1 MVVCL
6 FSEIMTGIESTS
18 KKFLSLTLYDI
29 THVHAHTNTHKHKE
43 ILTYREMSSS
53 LTARG
58 VDACR
63 AIDALSESEYG
74 IGVSKGAAKQLKQL

>member
-1 MVVCL
+1 MVVCSI
-6 FSEIMTGIESTS
+6 SERMTSIQSIN

-29 THVHAHTNTHKHKE
+29 TNKYTYKE
-43 ILTYREMSSS
+43 VLTYREMSSS

-63 AIDALSESEYG
+63 AIEALSESEYG
-74 IGVSKGAAKQLKQL
+74 IGVSNGAAKQLKQL